1 MISMINLIKNHC
13 DQKILSIKAQDKSAN
28 IFTLIS
34 IYDILFANIEKS
46 DEEDE

>member
-1 MISMINLIKNHC
+1 MITLIKNHC
-13 DQKILSIKAQDKSAN
+13 DQKILSINIQGKSVK
-28 IFTLIS
+28 IFNLIS